1 MAKRIHFEDDIFY
14 LHACIRIA
22 RDALALDLDSEFF
35 LDKTMED
42 LVFIDTTLARLLKEL
57 LENERLIERKE
68 QLLNLAET
76 EERFGALIAAL
87 QTGQG
92 SIAAGLAPFSERF
105 AEFRSASLRRRAE
118 IDGATAFG
126 GRGTEDDSALVSPF
140 ELNELLKDT
149 E

>member
-14 LHACIRIA
+14 LQACIRLA
-22 RDALALDLDSEFF
+22 RDALALDLDPELF
-35 LDKTMED
+35 LDKSMGD
-42 LVFIDTTLARLLKEL
+42 LEFIDTTLARLLREL

-76 EERFGALIAAL
+76 EVRFADLISAL
-87 QTGQG
+87 QEGRG
-92 SIAAGLAPFSERF
+92 SIAGALTPFSERF
-105 AEFRSASLRRRAE
+105 SEFRSASLRRRAE

-126 GRGTEDDSALVSPF
+126 SRTEDDVSVVSPF